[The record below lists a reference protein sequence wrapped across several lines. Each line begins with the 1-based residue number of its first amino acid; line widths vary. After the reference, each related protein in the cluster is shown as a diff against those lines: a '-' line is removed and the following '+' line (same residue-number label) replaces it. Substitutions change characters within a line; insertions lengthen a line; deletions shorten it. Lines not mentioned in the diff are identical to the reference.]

1 MNACQSA
8 WKDVRDKQVTC
19 AIIPRR
25 ARRVITAGTSTDP
38 LGLAINGRA
47 KTPEK
52 KKYGREDDGFIHYD
66 FS

>member
-1 MNACQSA
+1 MF
-8 WKDVRDKQVTC
+8 VTNRLPVPSS
-19 AIIPRR
+19 PRR
-25 ARRVITAGTSTDP
+25 ARRVITAGTNTDP

-52 KKYGREDDGFIHYD
+52 KKYGREADGFIHYD